1 MKRHAIREVA
11 FQILF
16 AMESNETTNLA
27 ELYQH
32 LKLQNKE
39 LSPEIPP
46 YLELLVTGVH
56 NHLAELN
63 DLLIKYLKAGW
74 SLPRLNK
81 ADLVIMQ
88 LATFEIKFVAETPN
102 RVAVD
107 EALELARE
115 YSDEASRKFI
125 NGVLSNLIQQ
135 ED

>member
-27 ELYQH
+27 ELYQQ

-39 LSPEIPP
+39 LSPEIPT

-74 SLPRLNK
+74 SLQRLNK

-135 ED
+135 EN

>member
-27 ELYQH
+27 ELYQQ

-39 LSPEIPP
+39 LSPEIPA

-74 SLPRLNK
+74 SLQRLNK

-135 ED
+135 EN